1 MITHGLSS
9 THLGFEVFFFL
20 FKLHHENCGSSNI
33 YIILYI
39 YYNNIFIYVIIYYKN
54 IYIIYI
60 FAVMNSSSQNTSSTR
75 HVIYSIS
82 EKVCL
87 EKNTTKL

>member
-39 YYNNIFIYVIIYYKN
+39 YNNKFIYVIIYYKN